1 MASNKPRDYYSA
13 RLLLELTK
21 VIAERRRELGLS
33 QEDFSD
39 IAGFSR
45 SYVSDIERGERSF
58 GLRNLVRLA
67 SALDLTPSALLNRAE
82 TKLEIEDRGA
92 LLRTT
97 CVEVTP
103 D

>member
-1 MASNKPRDYYSA
+1 MATNKTRDYYSA
-13 RLLLELTK
+13 MLLMELTR

-67 SALDLTPSALLNRAE
+67 TALDLTPSDLIKRAE
-82 TKLEIEDRGA
+82 TKLDIEKREGLFRND
-92 LLRTT
+92 L
-97 CVEVTP
+97 VEVTTE
-103 D
+103 